1 MSSIVKSKYYRFN
14 GTEWVQFLFET
25 SADLIIETQNY
36 KVMTADERQKISTY
50 LTSFNN
56 ANKLLRLN
64 DQGKIDVGLIPDLDQ
79 YAKKGSIA
87 EFSSVRADS
96 MVYTS
101 GLSASGV
108 TFINKLKS
116 YDASHGVLSVETDL
130 EMNSEYRI
138 LNLPSPQN
146 DNEPATKGYVD
157 ALVAVGTRP
166 VESVVAATTGNVNLS
181 GEVTIDGY
189 TVKEGDRVLVWKQ
202 SNKSQNGIYIVSKSS
217 WTKVQSDSTQGSY
230 VFVENGNTHNDWY
243 FFCQDQE
250 GTWIAHGR
258 PDTIKAG
265 AGLTKSGTTLSI
277 GNGAITNS
285 MLTDSIDHLKIASF
299 SISTDVMPW
308 EFITDV
314 TNSKPIQAHLQH
326 LYAVITKLRG
336 TGKYNTDNNQTIAD
350 AYMEINKRNRTY
362 TGTSL
367 PGTGGYTTGDL
378 FFLELASS

>member
-1 MSSIVKSKYYRFN
+1 MAIKKAKYYRFN
-14 GTEWVQFLFET
+14 GVEWDQYLFET
-25 SADLIIETQNY
+25 SADLIVETQNY

-56 ANKLLRLN
+56 ANKLLQLN
-64 DQGKIDVGLIPDLDQ
+64 NQGKIDVELIPELTE
-79 YAKKGSIA
+79 YAKKGSSVNFFGVTA
-87 EFSSVRADS
+87 ENI
-96 MVYTS
+96 
-101 GLSASGV
+101 SASTIYASGSAR
-108 TFINKLKS
+108 INSLYS
-116 YDASHGVLSVETDL
+116 YNTDKPLTVKTNL
-130 EMNSEYRI
+130 EMDSQYRI

-146 DNEPATKGYVD
+146 DNEAATKGYVD

-189 TVKEGDRVLVWKQ
+189 AVSEGDRVLVWKQ

-217 WTKVQSDSTQGSY
+217 WTKVESDSTQGAY

-277 GNGAITNS
+277 SNGAITNN
-285 MLTDSIDHLKIASF
+285 MLAGNISEDKIATF
-299 SISTDVMPW
+299 PISPSEILGDWRDVYSP
-308 EFITDV
+308 DV
-314 TNSKPIQAHLQH
+314 PARISGHLVN
-326 LYAVITKLRG
+326 LYSYIKIIRG
-336 TGKYNTDNNQTIAD
+336 TEKVDTPNNQTISG
-350 AYMEINKRNRTY
+350 AYTEINKRNRTY

-367 PGTGGYTTGDL
+367 PSNQGYVTGDL

>member
-50 LTSFNN
+50 LNSFNS
-56 ANKLLRLN
+56 ANKLVQLN
-64 DQGKIDVGLIPDLDQ
+64 SEGKIDAKLIPSLDQ
-79 YAKKGSIA
+79 YAKIGDVVN
-87 EFSSVRADS
+87 FQSVRVES
-96 MVYTS
+96 MTFTS
-101 GLSASGV
+101 GLSASGI
-108 TFINKLKS
+108 TFINKLQ
-116 YDASHGVLSVETDL
+116 SHDTDKPVSVETNL
-130 EMNSEYRI
+130 EMNSRYRI

-146 DNEPATKGYVD
+146 DNEAVTKGYVD
-157 ALVAVGTRP
+157 SLVAVGTRP
-166 VESVVAATTGNVNLS
+166 VESVVAATTGNINPY
-181 GEVTIDGY
+181 GEITIDGY
-189 TVKEGDRVLVWKQ
+189 TVRTGDRVLVWKQ
-202 SNKSQNGIYIVSKSS
+202 TNKSENGIYIANNTS
-217 WTKVQSDSTQGSY
+217 WTKVYSDSMQGAY

-285 MLTDSIDHLKIASF
+285 MLTDSIDHLKIAGF
-299 SISTDVMPW
+299 SIATDNMPW
-308 EFITDV
+308 NLITDV
-314 TNSKPIQAHLQH
+314 TNSKPIQSHLQH
-326 LYAVITKLRG
+326 LYAAIRNLRG
-336 TGKYNTDNNQTIAD
+336 TAKYNTNDNQTIVG
-350 AYMEINKRNRTY
+350 AYNEINKRNRTY
-362 TGTSL
+362 TGTAL
-367 PGTGGYTTGDL
+367 PGTTVGYTTGDL